1 MTPLVWIFLAIIS
14 VLVLMIVLIGLVLRA
29 RCSKSSRQKAK
40 FVRAGEQ
47 QNTLL
52 KEDLVA
58 SRRGNNPDLIPETG
72 QNYHNIKIKYYYIT
86 FLNDNPHVYADID
99 NQSGKL
105 TKSFL

>member
-58 SRRGNNPDLIPETG
+58 RRGNNPDLIPETG
-72 QNYHNIKIKYYYIT
+72 QNYHVIKI
-86 FLNDNPHVYADID
+86 
-99 NQSGKL
+99 
-105 TKSFL
+105 